1 VDQASSSTTGESASN
16 GPASPDKGS
25 CGISVSK
32 QTAAKQRFEILD
44 DCRGFAI
51 ILVFF
56 RHCEF
61 FLPDRLTQILYNPQ
75 DFLSAVFAGKADL
88 HDLFLFL
95 VFFPFHIG
103 WTALPIFFVVSG
115 FCIHL
120 TYCHPRQSD
129 LKAFYV
135 RRFFRI
141 YPPYLLALLVFTF
154 IYPLTRI
161 PFTKLTYWGQFLTHV
176 FLCHNFSELSIC
188 AINAPFWTIPVEVQ
202 LYLIFPL
209 ILIFVRRYS
218 YARALMVLALIE
230 FALQAFAVIV
240 YEHPPGFAP
249 AWLRG
254 SPFFFCF
261 SWGLGAAVADAYLS
275 GKPLPLMRIHP
286 LVWLVPGIL
295 TSTFPAYEFSFGFFA
310 LFTASIITRHLNKG
324 VVEERRSY
332 LGRLIRV
339 TGIYS
344 YSIYLLH
351 DPILRAVILF
361 YKWRFPG
368 IENHPF
374 LIFTAGATSWFVIF
388 PLSALMYYWVEKP
401 AIALG
406 KRVLRA
412 WSQPSTRQLES
423 SVVSTA

>member
-1 VDQASSSTTGESASN
+1 MSDKSGPTLSVSYEKSSCSI
-16 GPASPDKGS
+16 PASKGT
-25 CGISVSK
+25 GQK
-32 QTAAKQRFEILD
+32 QHRFEILD

-51 ILVFF
+51 MLVFF

-61 FLPDRLTQILYNPQ
+61 FLPDRLTQILYDPWT
-75 DFLSAVFAGKADL
+75 FLSSVAAGKADL
-88 HDLFLFL
+88 HDLFLF
-95 VFFPFHIG
+95 VAFFPFHIG

-120 TYCHPRQSD
+120 TYSQPRQAD
-129 LKAFYV
+129 LKAFYI

-161 PFTKLTYWGQFLTHV
+161 PFTKLTYWGQFVTHL
-176 FLCHNFSELSIC
+176 FLVHNVSELSIV
-188 AINAPFWTIPVEVQ
+188 AINAPFWTIAIEVQ

-209 ILIFVRRYS
+209 ILIFARRYS
-218 YARALMVLALIE
+218 YARALLVLALIE
-230 FALQAFAVIV
+230 FSLQAFAVIV
-240 YEHPPGFAP
+240 FEHPPVFAP

-261 SWGLGAAVADAYLS
+261 SWGLGAAIADAYLS
-275 GKPLPLMRIHP
+275 GKPLGLMRIHP
-286 LVWLVPGIL
+286 VVWLVPGIL

-310 LFTASIITRHLNKG
+310 LFTASIIWRHLNKG
-324 VVEERRSY
+324 QVEEKPSY
-332 LGRLIRV
+332 LGRVIRI

-344 YSIYLLH
+344 YSIYLIH

-361 YKWRFPG
+361 YKARFPG

-374 LIFTAGATSWFVIF
+374 QIFTAGATSWLLIF
-388 PLSALMYYWVEKP
+388 PLSALMYYRVEKP

-412 WSQPSTRQLES
+412 WPRPASRQIES
-423 SVVSTA
+423 NIVSTA

>member
-1 VDQASSSTTGESASN
+1 MNEVSGSASGKSGSLRPASSELSSPTT
-16 GPASPDKGS
+16 P
-25 CGISVSK
+25 VSK
-32 QTAAKQRFEILD
+32 EPVHRQRYEILD

-75 DFLSAVFAGKADL
+75 DFLSAVFAGKAAP
-88 HDLFLFL
+88 HDLFLF
-95 VFFPFHIG
+95 VAFFPFHIG

-120 TYCHPRQSD
+120 TYCQPRSD
-129 LKAFYV
+129 LKAFYI

-154 IYPLTRI
+154 FYPLTRI
-161 PFTKLTYWGQFLTHV
+161 PFTKLTYWGQFVTHLL
-176 FLCHNFSELSIC
+176 LCHNVSELSIV
-188 AINAPFWTIPVEVQ
+188 AINAPFWTIAIEVQ

-209 ILIFVRRYS
+209 ILIFARRYS
-218 YARALMVLALIE
+218 YARALLVLALIE
-230 FALQAFAVIV
+230 FSLQLFAVIV
-240 YEHPPGFAP
+240 YEKPPGYAP

-261 SWGLGAAVADAYLS
+261 SWGLGAAIADAYLS
-275 GKPLPLMRIHP
+275 GKPLALMRIHP

-295 TSTFPAYEFSFGFFA
+295 TSTFPAYEFSFAFFA
-310 LFTASIITRHLNKG
+310 LFTASIITRHLSKSQ
-324 VVEERRSY
+324 VEERPSY
-332 LGRLIRV
+332 LHRIIRI

-351 DPILRAVILF
+351 DPILRAVVLF
-361 YKWRFPG
+361 YKGRFPG
-368 IENHPF
+368 IEHHPF
-374 LIFTAGATSWFVIF
+374 LIFAAGASSWLVIF

-401 AIALG
+401 AIAFG

-412 WSQPSTRQLES
+412 LPQPSDRQLES
-423 SVVSTA
+423 RMVSAA

>member
-1 VDQASSSTTGESASN
+1 MSEVSSGISDKSTSNTGASC
-16 GPASPDKGS
+16 SP
-25 CGISVSK
+25 SVSK
-32 QTAAKQRFEILD
+32 ETGAKQRFEILD

-61 FLPDRLTQILYNPQ
+61 FFPDWLTQILYNPQ

-88 HDLFLFL
+88 HQLFLFV

-129 LKAFYV
+129 LKSFYV

-141 YPPYLLALLVFTF
+141 YPPYLLALLIFTF

-176 FLCHNFSELSIC
+176 FLCHNISDLSIV
-188 AINAPFWTIPVEVQ
+188 AINAPFWTIAIEVQ

-209 ILIFVRRYS
+209 ILIFARRYS
-218 YARALMVLALIE
+218 YVRALLVLGLIE
-230 FALQAFAVIV
+230 FSLQLFAVIV
-240 YEHPPGFAP
+240 YEHPPLFAP

-261 SWGLGAAVADAYLS
+261 SWGLGAAIADAYLS
-275 GKPLPLMRIHP
+275 GKPLALMRIHP
-286 LVWLVPGIL
+286 VVWLVPGIL

-310 LFTASIITRHLNKG
+310 LFTASIIWRHLTKAP
-324 VVEERRSY
+324 VEEKPSSLRRV
-332 LGRLIRV
+332 IRI

-344 YSIYLLH
+344 YSIYLIH

-361 YKWRFPG
+361 YKARFPG

-374 LIFTAGATSWFVIF
+374 LIFAAGVSSWLLVF

-401 AIALG
+401 GIALG
-406 KRVLRA
+406 KRVLRV
-412 WSQPSTRQLES
+412 WPRQPARQLEPGIT
-423 SVVSTA
+423 STA

>member
-1 VDQASSSTTGESASN
+1 MSDKSVPLASCEKVSGSL
-16 GPASPDKGS
+16 PASKETG
-25 CGISVSK
+25 K
-32 QTAAKQRFEILD
+32 KHRFEILD

-61 FLPDRLTQILYNPQ
+61 FLPNRLTEILYHPQ
-75 DFLSAVFAGKADL
+75 DFLAAVFAGKADL
-88 HDLFLFL
+88 HDLFLFV

-120 TYCHPRQSD
+120 TYSQPRSD
-129 LKAFYV
+129 LKSFYI

-154 IYPLTRI
+154 FYPLTRI

-176 FLCHNFSELSIC
+176 FLCHNVSELSIV
-188 AINAPFWTIPVEVQ
+188 AINAPFWTIAIEVQ

-209 ILIFVRRYS
+209 ILIFARRYS
-218 YARALMVLALIE
+218 YARALLILGLIE
-230 FALQAFAVIV
+230 FSLQLFAVV
-240 YEHPPGFAP
+240 VFEKPPGFAP

-261 SWGLGAAVADAYLS
+261 SWGLGAAIADAYLS
-275 GKPLPLMRIHP
+275 GKPLALMRIHP
-286 LVWLVPGIL
+286 VVWLVPGIL
-295 TSTFPAYEFSFGFFA
+295 TSTFPAYEFSFAFFA
-310 LFTASIITRHLNKG
+310 LFTASIITRHLNQAQ
-324 VVEERRSY
+324 VEDKPSY
-332 LGRLIRV
+332 LHRVIRI

-344 YSIYLLH
+344 YSIYLIH

-361 YKWRFPG
+361 YKGHFPG

-374 LIFTAGATSWFVIF
+374 LIFAAGATSWLLIF

-406 KRVLRA
+406 KRALRA
-412 WSQPSTRQLES
+412 WPPKSSRQLES
-423 SVVSTA
+423 RLVSAA

>member
-1 VDQASSSTTGESASN
+1 MSEKSAS
-16 GPASPDKGS
+16 PAGCSVP
-25 CGISVSK
+25 VSK
-32 QTAAKQRFEILD
+32 ESGGRESGPKHRFEILD

-75 DFLSAVFAGKADL
+75 NFLATVFAGKADL
-88 HDLFLFL
+88 HDLFLF
-95 VFFPFHIG
+95 VAFFPFHIG

-120 TYCHPRQSD
+120 TYSQQRQGD
-129 LKAFYV
+129 LKSFYI

-154 IYPLTRI
+154 FYPLTRI
-161 PFTKLTYWGQFLTHV
+161 PFTKLTYWGQFVTHL
-176 FLCHNFSELSIC
+176 FLCHNISELSIV
-188 AINAPFWTIPVEVQ
+188 AINAPFWTIAIEVQ

-209 ILIFVRRYS
+209 ILIFARRFS
-218 YARALMVLALIE
+218 YARALLILGLIE
-230 FALQAFAVIV
+230 FSLQLFAVV
-240 YEHPPGFAP
+240 VFEKPPGFAP

-261 SWGLGAAVADAYLS
+261 SWGLGAAIADAYLS
-275 GKPLPLMRIHP
+275 GKPLALMRVHP
-286 LVWLVPGIL
+286 VVWLVPGIL
-295 TSTFPAYEFSFGFFA
+295 TSTFPAYEFSFAFFA
-310 LFTASIITRHLNKG
+310 LFTASIITRHLNQRG
-324 VVEERRSY
+324 QVEEKPSY
-332 LGRLIRV
+332 LRRVIRI

-344 YSIYLLH
+344 YSIYLIH

-361 YKWRFPG
+361 YKGRFPG

-374 LIFTAGATSWFVIF
+374 LIFAAGATSWLLVF

-412 WSQPSTRQLES
+412 LPPPSPRP
-423 SVVSTA
+423 VDPRMVSAA